1 MIGSQRSLRSTPPP
15 CPRYPCPPQNVK
27 LVVRLNKKYYD
38 ERKFINAGINHVEH
52 YYLDGSVPPMRIL
65 KKVIAAIES
74 AGDAAIAVHCK
85 AGLGRA
91 GTCTASWIMKV
102 RLRGDEGMGEGR
114 RGSSRGRA

>member
-1 MIGSQRSLRSTPPP
+1 
-15 CPRYPCPPQNVK
+15 
-27 LVVRLNKKYYD
+27 VVRLNKKYYD

-102 RLRGDEGMGEGR
+102 RLRGDEGTGEGR
-114 RGSSRGRA
+114 RGSSRGRM